1 MLALFVREGKII
13 RREVKDFSHNLSKK
27 KLKFQI
33 FELLLKLKKNYLFVK
48 MEFIAEIGLNYNANK
63 GLISEMVRLASI
75 SGADFAKLQ
84 LGWRDKKGEINHLTK
99 NDLESFIDICSYY
112 QIEPLF
118 SIFHS
123 EAWELIKSL
132 NNEIK
137 VVKIASRTLKQ
148 DKELIKEIQNSIN
161 RLIISTGM
169 ESIKEAKKNNFKGD
183 YLWCISK
190 YPALPKDL
198 NSMPLDFKLDGYA
211 GFSDHSQG
219 ITASLLAIARGAEI
233 IERHFTLDKSDTTI
247 RDHALSST
255 PEEFSQLVS
264 LGRELNRLCSTLNA

>member
-1 MLALFVREGKII
+1 
-13 RREVKDFSHNLSKK
+13 
-27 KLKFQI
+27 
-33 FELLLKLKKNYLFVK
+33 
-48 MEFIAEIGLNYNANK
+48 MEFIAEIGLNYNSNK
-63 GLISEMVRLASI
+63 GLISEMVRLASL
-75 SGADFAKLQ
+75 SGANFAKLQ
-84 LGWRDKKGEINHLTK
+84 LGWRDKKGEINHLTED
-99 NDLESFIDICSYY
+99 DLESFIYICSYY
-112 QIEPLF
+112 QIKPLF

-123 EAWELIKSL
+123 KAWELLKSL
-132 NNEIK
+132 NKEIK
-137 VVKIASRTLKQ
+137 VIKIASRTLKE
-148 DKELIKEIQNSIN
+148 DKQLINDIQNSVE

-169 ESIKEAKKNNFKGD
+169 ESINEAKKNKVKGD
-183 YLWCISK
+183 FLWCVSK

-219 ITASLLAIARGAEI
+219 ITASLLAIARGAQI

-264 LGRELNRLCSTLNA
+264 FGKDINRLCGTLNA